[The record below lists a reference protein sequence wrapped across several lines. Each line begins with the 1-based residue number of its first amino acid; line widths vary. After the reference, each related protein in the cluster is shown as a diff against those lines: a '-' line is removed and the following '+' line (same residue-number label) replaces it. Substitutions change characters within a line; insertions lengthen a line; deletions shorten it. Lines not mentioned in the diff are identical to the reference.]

1 MHKYTSTFQRN
12 QREKFEAARLAM
24 QEAALTRS
32 RVVIKTSAD
41 DEIRFTWCKPYQPFG
56 KHAAGGALPDSD
68 ALERSSLDYKHDSR
82 LLTVAHLD
90 PHSAY
95 GAKGITKYGRRTI
108 REGCA
113 VMEQKYAKS
122 IAFLTL
128 TLPGSTKEAL
138 DAFAANSSEI
148 LDAYFQR
155 VRKHFSIKERKSR
168 GEIFAEEIEDDRVID
183 YVGPWEP
190 QQRGA
195 LHLHVA
201 VGMHDEAMFDE
212 LRKMHKRWWCKLLK
226 TYSEK
231 TGVDLFKRAQGGS
244 WRNKWRYVQTDCVMV
259 QKSVKRYMSKYMTK
273 GHANGEVLPFATP
286 KRWWVMSRELRREV
300 IAQRRSEVFMFD
312 DIADAVED
320 VAAAME
326 CIRGETQ
333 ATFAMENPFNGEIVG
348 YQMYFEQGAK
358 TAIYEHLR
366 SLFGTEVGREVLQ
379 SIREKLARPPD
390 IPVAKIAA

>member
-12 QREKFEAARLAM
+12 QREKFRAALLDL
-24 QEAALTRS
+24 QEAALSRP

-68 ALERSSLDYKHDSR
+68 ALERSSLDYKHNSR
-82 LLTVAHLD
+82 LLTDANGEVRILH
-90 PHSAY
+90 
-95 GAKGITKYGRRTI
+95 GAKGPTTYGRRTI

-113 VMEQKYAKS
+113 VLEQKYGKS
-122 IAFLTL
+122 VAFLTL
-128 TLPGSTKEAL
+128 TLPGSITEAL
-138 DAFAANSSEI
+138 DTFAVNSSEI

-168 GEIFAEEIEDDRVID
+168 GEISIEEIEADRVID
-183 YVGPWEP
+183 YTGPWEP

-201 VGMHDEAMFDE
+201 IGIYDQKMFDE
-212 LRKMHKRWWCKLLK
+212 LLKMHKRWWCKLLK

-231 TGVDLFKRAQGGS
+231 TGVDLFARAQGGS

-259 QKSVKRYMSKYMTK
+259 EKSVKRYMSKYLSK
-273 GHANGEVLPFATP
+273 EHSNGGVMPFSTP
-286 KRWWVMSRELRREV
+286 KRWWVMSRELRQEV
-300 IAQRRSEVFMFD
+300 IAQRRSEI
-312 DIADAVED
+312 IAVGDFEDAIAD

-333 ATFAMENPFNGEIVG
+333 ATFAMENPFNGDVVG
-348 YQMYFEQGAK
+348 YQMYFEHGAK
-358 TAIYEHLR
+358 TAIYEHLCA
-366 SLFGTEVGREVLQ
+366 LFTTEVGREVLN

-390 IPVAKIAA
+390 IPAAKVAA

>member
-12 QREKFEAARLAM
+12 QREKFRAALLGM

-68 ALERSSLDYKHDSR
+68 AQERSSLDYKHNSR
-82 LLTVAHLD
+82 LLTDVNGEVHVL
-90 PHSAY
+90 H
-95 GAKGITKYGRRTI
+95 GAKGPTTYGRRSI

-113 VMEQKYAKS
+113 VMEQKYGKS

-138 DAFAANSSEI
+138 ETFAQHSSEI

-155 VRKHFSIKERKSR
+155 VRKHFRTSYD
-168 GEIFAEEIEDDRVID
+168 EIEDDRVID

-201 VGMHDEAMFDE
+201 VGMYDEAMFAE
-212 LRKMHKRWWCKLLK
+212 LLKMHKRWWCKLLK

-273 GHANGEVLPFATP
+273 GHRSVEALPFSTP

-300 IAQRRSEVFMFD
+300 IAQRRSDVFMVD
-312 DIADAVED
+312 DFEDAVAD

-348 YQMYFEQGAK
+348 YQMYFEHGAK

-366 SLFGTEVGREVLQ
+366 ALLGTEVGREVLN

-390 IPVAKIAA
+390 IPAAKVAA